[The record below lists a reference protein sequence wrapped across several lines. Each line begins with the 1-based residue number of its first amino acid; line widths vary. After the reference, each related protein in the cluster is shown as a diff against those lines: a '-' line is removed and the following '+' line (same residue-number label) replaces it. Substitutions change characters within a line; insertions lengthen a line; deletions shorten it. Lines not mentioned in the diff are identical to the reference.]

1 MAEITL
7 GTLYDA
13 NKQILKTVKPHS
25 EKRIAK
31 DLTGVGAWMSS
42 FLDTK
47 YFMLMCKERSDFTLI
62 HLNNF
67 NFSKAVDELKEI
79 LEERGTILSI
89 DYIHGE
95 NCYECW
101 VRQEGKTPEESE
113 VFLFML
119 FDAQWMVVEVS

>member
-25 EKRIAK
+25 EKRIEK
-31 DLTGVGAWMSS
+31 DLASVGAWMSS
-42 FLDTK
+42 FIDTH

-67 NFSKAVDELKEI
+67 NFMKAVEEIKEV

-101 VRQEGKTPEESE
+101 VRQEGETPEETE